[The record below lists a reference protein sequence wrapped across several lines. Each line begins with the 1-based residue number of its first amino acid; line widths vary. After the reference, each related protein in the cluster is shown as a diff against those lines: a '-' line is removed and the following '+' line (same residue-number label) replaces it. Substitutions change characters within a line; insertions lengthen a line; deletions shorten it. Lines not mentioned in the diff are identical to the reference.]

1 MLEAHNIHKFYGA
14 RQALDSVSFSIRKG
28 EVVGFLGKNG
38 AGKTTTMR
46 LLSGFLAPT
55 HGEVKVAGLDPRL
68 PRVRDKIGY
77 LPETNPLPARMR
89 VSEYL
94 CFRSG
99 IKGLLANSVPGR
111 IGDVAKLCGIDS
123 FLDRLIGQL
132 SKGMRQRVGLADALL
147 ANPEALILDEPTA
160 GLDPKQAAETRDLI
174 ERLGK
179 DCTVLLSS
187 HILSDVERLC
197 DRVIILNEGRV
208 IADDRL
214 ENICG
219 NSVDERT
226 VILELI
232 TLEPVREA
240 LRSIPG
246 VRAIGVAPP
255 EGDSE
260 VTTVRLTTP
269 AGVDLRREISSV
281 CASRGWLITGMR
293 QEPIKLEDI
302 FRKLTGS
309 RRLDGSRRL

>member
-1 MLEAHNIHKFYGA
+1 MLEALNLHKFYGA
-14 RQALDSVSFSIRKG
+14 RPALDGVSFTIRKG

-55 HGEVKVAGLDPRL
+55 HGEVKVGGLDPRL
-68 PRVRDKIGY
+68 PQVREKIGY
-77 LPETNPLPARMR
+77 LPETNPLPSRLR

-94 CFRSG
+94 SFRAG
-99 IKGLLANSVPGR
+99 IKGLPANSLPDRLDEV
-111 IGDVAKLCGIDS
+111 VKLCGVDS
-123 FLDRLIGQL
+123 FRDRLIGQL

-147 ANPEALILDEPTA
+147 AKPEALILDEPTA

-174 ERLGK
+174 AGLGK
-179 DCTVLLSS
+179 NCTILLSS

-197 DRVIILNEGRV
+197 DRVVILNDGRV
-208 IADDRL
+208 IADDSL
-214 ENICG
+214 EKIYD

-240 LRSIPG
+240 LRVIPG
-246 VRAIGVAPP
+246 VRAIGVTPP

-269 AGVDLRREISSV
+269 AGVDLRREISAV
-281 CASRGWLITGMR
+281 CTSRGWLITGMR
-293 QEPIKLEDI
+293 QDPVKLEDI

-309 RRLDGSRRL
+309 RRLSGTRRG